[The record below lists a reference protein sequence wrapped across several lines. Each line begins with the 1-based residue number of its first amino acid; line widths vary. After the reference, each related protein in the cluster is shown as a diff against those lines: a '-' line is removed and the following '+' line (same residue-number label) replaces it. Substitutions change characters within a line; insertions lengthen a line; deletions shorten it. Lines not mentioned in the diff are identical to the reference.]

1 MLQHRTFVPPTP
13 FVPDEFQNLNP
24 KEKDELFAGIADAS
38 KDEFDQAMKTQN
50 INDAWSSLAKM
61 GETKYTLFQ
70 KAPKPTSLD
79 EINHRVLKQLIL
91 HHMPFLRS
99 KVMFLKDAKLVSGCA
114 PCDKWLNYSINR
126 FAIIKSAVVSKIS
139 RKHLSFLKKLKGAAK
154 EFKGDLGP
162 TWHDCVLDPLKQSLH
177 NAVSDLSQQIRN
189 LRIQMWKTKLRQSF
203 DIYKH
208 GDAAFAWLR
217 SKPHVPIMAVKNQHD
232 QVVTDPH
239 EVLEAVQSAWQQ
251 LFNNNKQLSW
261 ESFLAETHDCIPR
274 TECDL
279 PPLTGQILRQK
290 ILIDKS
296 APEQ

>member
-1 MLQHRTFVPPTP
+1 M
-13 FVPDEFQNLNP
+13 
-24 KEKDELFAGIADAS
+24 
-38 KDEFDQAMKTQN
+38 
-50 INDAWSSLAKM
+50 
-61 GETKYTLFQ
+61 
-70 KAPKPTSLD
+70 
-79 EINHRVLKQLIL
+79 
-91 HHMPFLRS
+91 
-99 KVMFLKDAKLVSGCA
+99 
-114 PCDKWLNYSINR
+114 
-126 FAIIKSAVVSKIS
+126 
-139 RKHLSFLKKLKGAAK
+139 
-154 EFKGDLGP
+154 
-162 TWHDCVLDPLKQSLH
+162 LDPLKQSLH

-290 ILIDKS
+290 ILKTKASRAVALDGWRI
-296 APEQ
+296 PELQALPCAFFDLVASVFNAVEEGADWPDACLRGTVTTIP